1 MRPIRSRFVATAVA
15 VATASSLIVAPQ
27 AFADEPPSDSSF
39 VQEKSGTETVDV
51 NGTEFDE
58 DGNLID
64 PNNAGDTAIEELEG
78 ESDDSGFSF
87 YDAEPTEASDNAK
100 PTTLDELETTEAS
113 TQDVAIKAVEENGK
127 LVCENH

>member
-87 YDAEPTEASDNAK
+87 YDAEPTEASD
-100 PTTLDELETTEAS
+100 LSL
-113 TQDVAIKAVEENGK
+113 I
-127 LVCENH
+127 HI